1 MSKGDRLSRKD
12 LKAFDREAA
21 DLLLWAQDRGAR
33 VRVTK
38 NGHAVVYAPDGE
50 GTATIPP
57 TFKKVNRGG
66 KNAQSA
72 VRRLFK

>member
-1 MSKGDRLSRKD
+1 MSKGDRLTRKD

-21 DLLLWAQDRGAR
+21 NLLLWAQERGAR

-38 NGHAVVYAPDGE
+38 NGHAVVYAPDNQS
-50 GTATIPP
+50 TATVPP

-72 VRRLFK
+72 VKRLFK